1 MEIVG
6 THHSH
11 YTSQPISYIINAVNS
26 WFAPLYLATYF
37 EENNPFICKFDISI
51 KTQSFT
57 IGNTENTEYVV
68 NEILTL
74 LKEGGL
80 KIEECGQY
88 PKVIIKSME
97 LGL

>member
-1 MEIVG
+1 M
-6 THHSH
+6 
-11 YTSQPISYIINAVNS
+11 
-26 WFAPLYLATYF
+26 
-37 EENNPFICKFDISI
+37 
-51 KTQSFT
+51 QSFT